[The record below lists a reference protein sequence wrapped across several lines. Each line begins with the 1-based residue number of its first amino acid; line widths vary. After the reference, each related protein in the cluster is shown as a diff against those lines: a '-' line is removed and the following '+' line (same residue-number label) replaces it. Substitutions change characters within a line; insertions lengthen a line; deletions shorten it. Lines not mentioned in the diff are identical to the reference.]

1 MRQAGIDI
9 VNHIIPPKAELMPCL
24 LSFKVN
30 EANTKK
36 PEKNF
41 KKVKKILKKL
51 LTIATE

>member
-1 MRQAGIDI
+1 
-9 VNHIIPPKAELMPCL
+9 MPCL

-41 KKVKKILKKL
+41 KKVQKIFKKL
-51 LTIATE
+51 LTNTVKQYII